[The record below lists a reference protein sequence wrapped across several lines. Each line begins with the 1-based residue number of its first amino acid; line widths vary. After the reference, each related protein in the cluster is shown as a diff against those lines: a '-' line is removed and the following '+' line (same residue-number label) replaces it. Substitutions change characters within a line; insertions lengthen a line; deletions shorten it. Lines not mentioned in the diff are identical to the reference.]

1 MREANKLYIN
11 TRFKSN
17 IKSN

>member
-1 MREANKLYIN
+1 MRKANKLYIN